1 MENRFRTIMIDY
13 KGGIMKGIVK
23 VLGLVI
29 AIIFAT
35 DRIFASYHGAII
47 SLNYWPKLIVAG
59 MLAIIIAG
67 ICQYDKNGRRRY
79 NERMFVFISAVF
91 SAVTAGAFFIEGC
104 DGIIAYLDHTLAATD
119 SPAWSVI
126 LAPWVAMFAGAI
138 MCFVLAYAGA
148 IIGECRRQSIIRRQK
163 VTNR

>member
-13 KGGIMKGIVK
+13 KEGIMKGFIK
-23 VLGLVI
+23 VLGLIV
-29 AIIFAT
+29 AIVFATNRIFAT
-35 DRIFASYHGAII
+35 YHGALIG
-47 SLNYWPKLIVAG
+47 LNYWPKLIVAG

-79 NERMFVFISAVF
+79 NERMFVFISAIF

-104 DGIIAYLDHTLAATD
+104 DGIIAYLDHALAVTD

-138 MCFVLAYAGA
+138 MYFILAYAGA
-148 IIGECRRQSIIRRQK
+148 IIGECRRQSIIKRQK
-163 VTNR
+163 AAIR